1 MNDIRRA
8 LGQAAWRLNLLALL
22 RHLAVA
28 ATAALVVLIGARL
41 AQRLFSLEMAWNAWF
56 IAAPAAA
63 LVGAVAWTLITR
75 PRPPRVARTL
85 DERADLRESI
95 STALIVEGRDDPW
108 STLVMDTARER
119 ARGVNV
125 AQAIPIEAPR
135 YWPVPLCTAMAL
147 LIVWIAVPN
156 MDLLGLLE
164 KREIAA
170 NRQQEIIQ
178 AHAEAQQAEQ
188 RVREAMARAGLRPT
202 DERGESDPRLPEA
215 SDRTPEEVRRE
226 SVRSLTNMVDQIRE
240 MQTGERA
247 QQLENLQ
254 QQMRQ
259 LRQPGPGPLNE
270 FTREL
275 ARGNF
280 EEAQRQLEEMMRQL
294 AAGEITPEQREQL
307 EQQMRNL
314 SQQMQENAQNQA
326 RLEQAMR
333 NAGMTAEQARQLAQ
347 QMQQMSPQQM
357 QQAIQQAAQ
366 QMQQQTGQQMSQQQQ
381 QQLQQMAQAMQQSA
395 QQCQNM
401 GQSMQQMAQ
410 AMQGQQG
417 QQGEQGMGQEG
428 MQAMQQMLDQMSQMQ
443 QMAGEM
449 NNLDSAMNEAMAQL
463 AAMGAGQCQGGGEGN
478 KDKDRLAALWDQ
490 EASNWGEGET
500 QGRTGTGPGGQAGQ
514 GDGGRGPSGGED
526 GNLQQ
531 HRSNVRN
538 TGQGP
543 VIASSLVDG
552 IGIRGDSVAEFQAVA
567 ETAGNAAAEALET
580 RQVPREYRRS
590 VQAYF
595 GRLAQE
601 AARQSQQPPQEP
613 AQDAPDANRGG

>member
-8 LGQAAWRLNLLALL
+8 LGHAAWRLNLLALF
-22 RHLAVA
+22 RHLAIA

-41 AQRLFSLEMAWNAWF
+41 AQRLFALEMAWNWWF
-56 IAAPAAA
+56 IGAPVAAV
-63 LVGAVAWTLITR
+63 VGAIAWTFITR
-75 PRPPRVARTL
+75 PRPARVARTL

-108 STLVMDTARER
+108 SSLVMDTARER
-119 ARGVNV
+119 AKGVKV
-125 AQAIPIEAPR
+125 REAIPIEAPR

-147 LIVWIAVPN
+147 LIVWITVPN

-170 NRQQEIIQ
+170 NQQQESIQ

-202 DERGESDPRLPEA
+202 DERGENDPRLPEA
-215 SDRTPEEVRRE
+215 SERTPEEVRRE

-280 EEAQRQLEEMMRQL
+280 EEAQRQLEEMMRGL
-294 AAGEITPEQREQL
+294 AAGEMTPEQREQL

-314 SQQMQENAQNQA
+314 SQQLQENAQNQA

-333 NAGMTAEQARQLAQ
+333 NAGMTAEQARQMAQ

-381 QQLQQMAQAMQQSA
+381 QQLQQMAQAMQQAS

-417 QQGEQGMGQEG
+417 QQGEPGMGEGG

-463 AAMGAGQCQGGGEGN
+463 AAMGSGACQGGEGD

-490 EASNWGEGET
+490 ESTNWSEGET
-500 QGRTGTGPGGQAGQ
+500 QGRTGSGVGGGPGQ

-526 GNLQQ
+526 GTLER

-543 VIASSLVDG
+543 VIASSLVEG

-567 ETAGNAAAEALET
+567 ETASNAAAEALET

-595 GRLAQE
+595 GRLAEE
-601 AARQSQQPPQEP
+601 AARQNQPAPQEP
-613 AQDAPDANRGG
+613 AQEAPDANRGG